1 MRSERVFGAT
11 TYGSNRFLL
20 SMLAARAARKL
31 HRPNSR
37 IQETIN
43 DVLARLCHGDPIA
56 SVPDTGSAQQYRRAA

>member
-20 SMLAARAARKL
+20 SKLAARAARKL